1 MAEHLT
7 LEVILWTLAFAIECL
22 VIIVGNAV
30 AIAVFWR
37 QRSKLKRTR
46 YLLINLSAADFMV
59 GVCVIDDIVCFALNN
74 QGCKIIQKTILVDSS
89 FAMASLT
96 FLVLISLERLF
107 AVLSPLRQRG
117 TKTSTYFCFIS
128 ASWVLSA
135 MLFLIIYPIFFHFSI
150 NLSVQPVFLSL
161 LQIICLI
168 IICVTYLVI
177 FIYSEKKV
185 PGLQQ
190 HQQRQ
195 TRKLAKTLFI
205 VASLSVMTWFPH
217 AVINIYRYIGS
228 DILKD
233 TNENG
238 ELYRTG
244 QMFRL
249 ANSFVNPIVYCFRI
263 PEFRGLLMKA
273 SFKRQRD
280 RVFRLRNFNAIAAF
294 PNTLPQEQKRVP
306 TLQHRCNTCL

>member
-1 MAEHLT
+1 MAEHPT
-7 LEVILWTLAFAIECL
+7 IEVILWTLGFAIECL
-22 VIIVGNAV
+22 LIIVGNAI

-59 GVCVIDDIVCFALNN
+59 GVCTIDDIVCFALNN
-74 QGCKIIQKTILVDSS
+74 QGCKIIQKTLLVDSS
-89 FAMASLT
+89 FAMASLI

-117 TKTSTYFCFIS
+117 TKTSTYFYFIS
-128 ASWVLSA
+128 ASWLLSA

-150 NLSVQPVFLSL
+150 NLSVRPVFLSL

-177 FIYSEKKV
+177 FIYSKKKV

-228 DILKD
+228 Y
-233 TNENG
+233 TNEKG

-263 PEFRGLLMKA
+263 PEFRSLLMKA
-273 SFKRQRD
+273 SFKRQQD
-280 RVFRLRNFNAIAAF
+280 RVFRLRNVNAIAAF
-294 PNTLPQEQKRVP
+294 PNTLPQERKRVP
-306 TLQHRCNTCL
+306 TLQHRYNTC